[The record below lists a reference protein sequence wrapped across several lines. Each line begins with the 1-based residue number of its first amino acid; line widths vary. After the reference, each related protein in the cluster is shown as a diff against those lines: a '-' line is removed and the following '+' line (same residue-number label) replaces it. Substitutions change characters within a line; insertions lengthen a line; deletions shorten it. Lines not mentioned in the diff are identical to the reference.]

1 MRGRAA
7 AARAARRSIRT
18 IRQGL
23 TMKRILFTTVSLGVL
38 GLMSPALAADLP
50 MYSKAPA
57 VVSPTYDW
65 SGFYVGVY
73 GGGGFGNHNL
83 NNALGPA
90 GFANFTLNYD
100 STGAIA
106 GGEGGYNWQSG
117 NMVFG
122 VEASGFW
129 SGIKGSDINQFNAGA
144 LPIGSI
150 DATNLRNGAA
160 LLARGGIA
168 VDRLLLFFTGG
179 WAYGSFQHTNT
190 DPVLGVDQFTTHGSG
205 LAAGGGIAYAVTDN
219 VIGKFEYRYYDFG
232 RYERLAPLNGQIPYT
247 VNSTYSVVT
256 VGLDFKFG
264 GPVVA
269 KY

>member
-1 MRGRAA
+1 
-7 AARAARRSIRT
+7 
-18 IRQGL
+18 
-23 TMKRILFTTVSLGVL
+23 MKRILFTTVSLGVL
-38 GLMSPALAADLP
+38 GLMSPALGADLSP
-50 MYSKAPA
+50 YIKAPP
-57 VVSPTYDW
+57 VVSPMYDW

-90 GFANFTLNYD
+90 GFANFTINYD

-106 GGEGGYNWQSG
+106 GGEAGYNVQSG
-117 NMVFG
+117 NIVVG
-122 VEASGFW
+122 VEGSGFW
-129 SGIKGSDINQFNAGA
+129 SGIKGSDRSQFLAGT
-144 LPIGSI
+144 LPIGSW

-168 VDRLLLFFTGG
+168 VDRLLVFFTGG
-179 WAYGSFQHTNT
+179 WAYGNFTHTNT
-190 DPVLGVDQFTTHGSG
+190 DPVLGIDQFSMHRSG

-232 RYERLAPLNGQIPYT
+232 RYERLAPLNGQLPYT
-247 VNSTYSVVT
+247 VNNTYSVVT

-269 KY
+269 KF